1 MQIRSPQHLTSN
13 IDIVDRAASFG
24 HPENHTHGALVSIDL
39 NCPADF
45 FFGRKDLVAK
55 FSLYFTTE
63 IQGGFHK
70 PIAIQHAVVGYFR
83 ADNNIKKLV
92 QGVKPPPLN
101 ISGAFGKGE
110 ADIEIHHPNDSK
122 SDGSCSIRI
131 VALLDAYPSNMEV
144 SASLSIYTLPNTDG
158 NIRHSRTFVSSTDPR
173 VAPSPNEERLQRLLC
188 WTAALGYEKLFGAY
202 LDQGPSMLDVED
214 EFGMTP
220 LSCAAYAGKISVI
233 QLALQQGG
241 CDRARRKTARGH
253 SPLEAAA
260 FREDTVIFHSFLKLL
275 KYFEGLGSATPPAN
289 IPQIEDMPGL
299 EDRDI
304 QTELDSAA
312 FHEQKETVRNLVE
325 MLLAS
330 QIDKE
335 NWLAHQMVQAAK
347 KGDLCLVQVL
357 KICKAEVDTEA
368 YADIDRG
375 NEEKTTPLMIAIE
388 HARIAVAEFLISHG
402 AGNEDA
408 LRAAVERKQHTTIR
422 ALLQAG
428 VRVKGELKKNLR
440 TIAAANRDSTTLML
454 LKVEKGTG
462 KLASWDQLDSIVD
475 EQFTATV
482 VNFVQDRDPDFKEL
496 TVHELMQKPD
506 PFFSLSGN
514 SKFKWFHLPA
524 NNMKWAEALI
534 GKIYHYDPS
543 LVYKVL
549 EPKRWVKRQHKGE
562 TDSPHARFMLPACHD
577 FSEAFI
583 DKTKYGNE
591 QEDKHVV
598 LFMPYLHWD
607 EEAAMKTRT
616 YYLAERL
623 SGTTF
628 YKDRVWND
636 MPETELRSKR
646 EKMLMEKYLLSDDDN
661 NAKSRHVLHIRRTL
675 DQSLYHNLK
684 DTIFRDSDQTVH
696 RYQNELNKKKL
707 NKKKPGKPQPLS
719 VIMVDQLWM
728 WILVGKSG
736 KAEAIVSCFPSRDW
750 LDVGITTSDKIP
762 ARILDGRR
770 TTDVLQITKSYI
782 QHRPSAIKTPYDL
795 AGVIASRCSRALL
808 DHSTDMLNFAE
819 VYENSISYI
828 MNEETVLF
836 NRFNTLMK
844 TRTQMMNGFKEE
856 SSRSNS
862 PIQPKQAN
870 SYQDLAKIIMEDKQW
885 LEEQKEGEIPEISVD
900 HCKKYRQ
907 YTLETEIPSVEEIES
922 LKTNISSEK
931 KNIHLI
937 KLLEKFGRFFV
948 LDITREITLLS
959 QIKDIQDELEMM
971 EKIFIEQKEV
981 LQAMDRIIQNMQ
993 RSNSHLNDQVNI
1005 GKSDTRSDS
1014 RSNFYDKSTQ
1024 SNFHEE
1030 IHDDSNIY
1038 DNFDRGSGIFG
1049 DTDSL
1054 SSNGKAQQK
1063 KYSTQSII
1071 WGLGHQ
1077 KQNLPLRT
1085 VSRHSKQI
1093 QKMVERAKSTNSAL
1107 ANLVDL
1113 KQKQNNMIDT
1123 RTARLQAE
1131 QSHIMTIQAGR
1142 QSKTLMVFTF
1152 VTILFLPLSFIAAF
1166 FAIPAKEFGPD
1177 NLTLGFVSKI
1187 TFPLSIG
1194 ISILIIVIG
1203 ISASRWPLD
1212 KVPQRLFTKFHR
1224 LRRKLTRNSGQ
1235 NNDVEAHAG

>member
-1 MQIRSPQHLTSN
+1 MQIRSPQRLTSN

-24 HPENHTHGALVSIDL
+24 HPENHTRGALVSIDL

-55 FSLYFTTE
+55 FSLCFTTQ

-70 PIAIQHAVVGYFR
+70 HIAIQHAEVGYFR
-83 ADNNIKKLV
+83 TDNNIKKLV
-92 QGVKPPPLN
+92 QDVNPPLLK
-101 ISGAFGKGE
+101 ISGAFDKGE
-110 ADIEIHHPNDSK
+110 ADIEIHPSNDSE
-122 SDGSCSIRI
+122 SDSSCCIRI

-144 SASLSIYTLPNTDG
+144 SASLSTYTSSTAEG
-158 NIRHSRTFVSSTDPR
+158 HIRHSRTFTSSTDPR
-173 VAPSPNEERLQRLLC
+173 VAPFPNDERLQRLLC
-188 WTAALGYEKLFGAY
+188 WTAALGYEKLFEAY
-202 LDQGPSMLDVED
+202 LDQGPSMLDMED

-220 LSCAAYAGKISVI
+220 LSCAAFAGQISVI
-233 QLALQQGG
+233 QLALEQGG
-241 CDRARRKTARGH
+241 CDRARKKTARGH

-260 FREDTVIFHSFLKLL
+260 LRENAGIFHSFLKLL

-289 IPQIEDMPGL
+289 IPELERMLGL
-299 EDRDI
+299 EDKDI
-304 QTELDSAA
+304 QNELDSAVVD
-312 FHEQKETVRNLVE
+312 EQTATVRNLVE
-325 MLLAS
+325 MLLAR
-330 QIDKE
+330 QNDKE

-357 KICKAEVDTEA
+357 KSCGAEVDAEA

-388 HARIAVAEFLISHG
+388 HDRIPVAEFLISHG
-402 AGNEDA
+402 AGNEVV
-408 LRAAVERKQHTTIR
+408 LRVAVERKQHTTIR
-422 ALLQAG
+422 TLLQAG
-428 VRVKGELKKNLR
+428 VRVKGKLKTDLR
-440 TIAAANRDSTTLML
+440 AIAVEKKDSTTLML

-462 KLASWDQLDSIVD
+462 KLATSDQLDQNVD
-475 EQFTATV
+475 RHFTATV
-482 VNFVQDRDPDFKEL
+482 VDFMEDKDPDFKEL
-496 TVHELMQKPD
+496 TVADLMRKSNS
-506 PFFSLSGN
+506 FFSVGER

-524 NNMKWAEALI
+524 NNMKWVEALI
-534 GKIYHYDPS
+534 GKIYFYDPS

-562 TDSPHARFMLPACHD
+562 SDSPHARFMLPACHD

-591 QEDKHVV
+591 KKDKHVV

-607 EEAAMKTRT
+607 EEDAMKARAE
-616 YYLAERL
+616 YLAKRP
-623 SGTTF
+623 SGATPSR
-628 YKDRVWND
+628 DRVWPD
-636 MPETELRSKR
+636 TPEMNERSER
-646 EKMLMEKYLLSDDDN
+646 EKMLMEKYLLSEDSSN
-661 NAKSRHVLHIRRTL
+661 SKSRHVLHIRRTL

-684 DTIFRDSDQTVH
+684 DTIFRDADQTVH
-696 RYQNELNKKKL
+696 RYQKELNKKKPE
-707 NKKKPGKPQPLS
+707 KQQPMS

-736 KAEAIVSCFPSRDW
+736 KAEAIVTCFPSRDW
-750 LDVGITTSDKIP
+750 SDVGITTAGQTS
-762 ARILDGRR
+762 ARILDRRR
-770 TTDVLQITKSYI
+770 TTDVFQITKSYI
-782 QHRPSAIKTPYDL
+782 QHRPSAVKTPYDL

-844 TRTQMMNGFKEE
+844 TRTQMMSGFKEE
-856 SSRSNS
+856 LSKSENSS
-862 PIQPKQAN
+862 QPKQPS

-885 LEEQKEGEIPEISVD
+885 LQKQDEIPGISVD
-900 HCKKYRQ
+900 HCQKYRQ
-907 YTLETEIPSVEEIES
+907 YTLETEIPSVAEIES
-922 LKTNISSEK
+922 LETNMSIEK
-931 KNIHLI
+931 KKNRLI
-937 KLLEKFGRFFV
+937 KLLEKFGRFYV

-993 RSNSHLNDQVNI
+993 RSNSHSNDDTKI
-1005 GKSDTRSDS
+1005 GKSDTRSES
-1014 RSNFYDKSTQ
+1014 RSIFDVNNTEGGSD
-1024 SNFHEE
+1024 EE
-1030 IHDDSNIY
+1030 VRDDPNIY

-1049 DTDSL
+1049 DIYSL
-1054 SSNGKAQQK
+1054 SSSGKSQQK
-1063 KYSTQSII
+1063 SYSTQSII

-1093 QKMVERAKSTNSAL
+1093 QKMIERAKSTNLAL
-1107 ANLVDL
+1107 GNLVDL

-1131 QSHIMTIQAGR
+1131 QSHLMTLEAGK
-1142 QSKTLMVFTF
+1142 QSKTLMVFTI
-1152 VTILFLPLSFIAAF
+1152 VTVV
-1166 FAIPAKEFGPD
+1166 
-1177 NLTLGFVSKI
+1177 FVSPQYPI
-1187 TFPLSIG
+1187 CN
-1194 ISILIIVIG
+1194 ILLL
-1203 ISASRWPLD
+1203 P
-1212 KVPQRLFTKFHR
+1212 
-1224 LRRKLTRNSGQ
+1224 RKKMEYKSGRF
-1235 NNDVEAHAG
+1235 NRH